1 MKITIESYGKKYSVE
16 TQGDDLDISEHL
28 EVFYYLLISQTFNSE
43 VIKKGLIEL
52 TDLIEAN
59 EI

>member
-1 MKITIESYGKKYSVE
+1 MKITVESYGKKYSVE

-28 EVFYYLLISQTFNSE
+28 EVFYYLLISQTFSSE
-43 VIKKGLIEL
+43 VIKNGLIEL
-52 TDLIEAN
+52 TGLIEAN

>member
-1 MKITIESYGKKYSVE
+1 MKITIESYGKKFSVE

-28 EVFYYLLISQTFNSE
+28 EVFYYLLISQTFSSE
-43 VIKKGLIEL
+43 VIKNGLIEL